1 MDTLITKQE
10 QKADKMAT
18 HFQGPLHPDGSQRVE
33 WPKLYYHV
41 CQKTTPFYFCY
52 NVVKPKS
59 SILIILA
66 SIYMSVNLLPQ
77 AYFIF
82 FIKSKAENQL
92 KF

>member
-41 CQKTTPFYFCY
+41 CQKNYT
-52 NVVKPKS
+52 
-59 SILIILA
+59 ILF
-66 SIYMSVNLLPQ
+66 LL
-77 AYFIF
+77 
-82 FIKSKAENQL
+82 
-92 KF
+92 